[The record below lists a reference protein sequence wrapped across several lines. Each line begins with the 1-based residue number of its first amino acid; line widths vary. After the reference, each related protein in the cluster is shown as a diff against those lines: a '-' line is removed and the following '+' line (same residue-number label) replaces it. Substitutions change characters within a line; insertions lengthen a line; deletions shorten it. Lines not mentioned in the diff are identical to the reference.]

1 MLPGGQ
7 NSAAVDICPGVG
19 RCTGRVTAIRLAGL
33 LLTDAHGVRRDRRAL
48 RHRRKF
54 ARSLV
59 MVCQVL
65 LFVGW
70 PCFAQVA
77 ESRW

>member
-1 MLPGGQ
+1 M
-7 NSAAVDICPGVG
+7 ICAGVG
-19 RCTGRVTAIRLAGL
+19 RCAGRVTAIWLAGL

-48 RHRRKF
+48 RQRRKF
-54 ARSLV
+54 AGSSRSLV

-65 LFVGW
+65 LFVGR